1 MAVQRGVCAGRF
13 VVLAVPIESLFTKDH
28 HTVPLLSTS
37 VHPSIHQFMI
47 AHSQPIALPASAVPT
62 AGGSSSDVRKDRQG
76 GERLQPRE
84 GIGRASDATTTQRH
98 DDVRTRLRGQ
108 RHRPADRI
116 QATGVAARPA
126 RDRPRDKLQENED
139 DPENGDRRHDVEP
152 Q

>member
-62 AGGSSSDVRKDRQG
+62 AGGSSMAQQDYAMHDAGSYTG
-76 GERLQPRE
+76 GDAE
-84 GIGRASDATTTQRH
+84 GTFNPASFTRHFLGSPISWRASSWGMHNARF
-98 DDVRTRLRGQ
+98 
-108 RHRPADRI
+108 PAGSPTAQLLSSI
-116 QATGVAARPA
+116 ECVSSCLMLCAC
-126 RDRPRDKLQENED
+126 
-139 DPENGDRRHDVEP
+139 
-152 Q
+152 